1 MKPSKIV
8 FVNPELKRAFEELDK
23 DDPIK
28 KGIIKAISFLKED
41 AFIGRRVKKDLIPK
55 KLIEKYD
62 INNLWI
68 CNLPSSWRLLY
79 SLSPNEELKIVAL
92 VLDWMDHKDYERLFK
107 F

>member
-8 FVNPELKRAFEELDK
+8 FINLELERDFKELDR

-28 KGIIKAISFLKED
+28 KGIIKIIGFLKED

-55 KLIEKYD
+55 KLIEKYE
-62 INNLWI
+62 ITNLWI
-68 CNLPSSWRLLY
+68 CNLPSAWRMLY
-79 SLSPNEELKIVAL
+79 SLSPDEELKIVAL
-92 VLDWMDHKDYERLFK
+92 VLDWMNHKDYERIFK